1 MTFTTPLLQTLLNE
15 KGWQNQYR
23 FILSIGQTCRISADK
38 KIEAHLLTQ
47 CTSKTWLH
55 LTDVNNSHFGF
66 GFFSESKVINGLGWI
81 LLSELQSIAY
91 HNNIGIF
98 DQSILKNTSLN
109 KHLSA
114 SRSHGLSQILQHANA
129 LLHTAKNTNH

>member
-1 MTFTTPLLQTLLNE
+1 MTPANPLLQTLLNE

-38 KIEAHLLTQ
+38 KIEAHLLAQ

-55 LTDVNNSHFGF
+55 LTQANNPHIGF

-81 LLSELQSIAY
+81 LLSELQSNAY
-91 HNNIGIF
+91 HNNSSIL
-98 DQSILKNTSLN
+98 DHNILKNTPLN

-114 SRSHGLSQILQHANA
+114 SRSNGLSQILQHANA
-129 LLHTAKNTNH
+129 LLYTAKNTHH